1 MSWAPLATEQPIDGD
16 PAQVRSFGQDLERTA
31 RLIAEQ
37 AEALRALAD
46 PTAWVADTADAFR
59 DQASDLE
66 REISKA
72 EGRYS
77 AVGGHVVAW
86 ADMIEDARRQ
96 AELLRVAAQEQQLI
110 LDTSAE
116 AEPQPDPLNP
126 TLPPQL
132 SEVGRQ
138 VNDRRGRAQEE
149 IERLRGDLER
159 LVDEHNSNGR
169 EFGRLI
175 RAAQDDDLNDGFWD
189 RVRAWIANHA
199 PLLREIATWAGR
211 IAAVVGLIAL
221 FITPLGWVAAAAA
234 AIAVLASGVLLISGD
249 GSWGS
254 FLLNVVGLASFGI
267 GAIATR
273 GVVTAF
279 RAGRAARAAPAVAA
293 ARSAVLNAADSAV
306 VAGLSRLPLVGNAL
320 GAVGRSVQ
328 AIVRTPAAVR
338 AGLAVERAAVNA
350 PLAATTFAQRVL
362 YGGRLPAAARSEA
375 LAWVDDAALGLDEG
389 LRVLDGTRR
398 IAQTVATSVGATSVV
413 IAEEFFPVLP
423 PNDEFADVGR

>member
-1 MSWAPLATEQPIDGD
+1 MSWAPLANDEPIDGD
-16 PAQVRSFGQDLERTA
+16 PGQVRSYGQDLERTA

-46 PTAWVADTADAFR
+46 PTAWTADTADAFR
-59 DQASDLE
+59 DQARDLE

-72 EGRYS
+72 EARYS

-86 ADMIEDARRQ
+86 AGMIEDARRQ
-96 AELLRVAAQEQQLI
+96 ADLLRVAAQEQQRI
-110 LDTSAE
+110 LDTTAE
-116 AEPQPDPLNP
+116 AEPQPDPMNP
-126 TLPPQL
+126 ALPPQL
-132 SEVGRQ
+132 SEAGKQ

-149 IERLRGDLER
+149 IERLRSDLER
-159 LVDEHNSNGR
+159 LLDEHRSNGQ
-169 EFGRLI
+169 EIGRLI
-175 RAAQDDDLNDGFWD
+175 RASQDDGLNDGFWD
-189 RVRAWIANHA
+189 RVKAWIANHA
-199 PLLREIATWAGR
+199 PLLRDIATWAGR

-221 FITPLGWVAAAAA
+221 FCTPLGWVAAAAA
-234 AIAVLASGVLLISGD
+234 AIAVLASGALLISGD

-273 GVVTAF
+273 GVAAAF

-293 ARSAVLNAADSAV
+293 ARSAVLNAADSV
-306 VAGLSRLPLVGNAL
+306 LVAGVSRLPLVGHAL

-328 AIVRTPAAVR
+328 ALVRTPAAIR
-338 AGLAVERAAVNA
+338 AGLATERAAVNA
-350 PLAATTFAQRVL
+350 PLQATTVGERVL
-362 YGGRLPAAARSEA
+362 YGGRAPAAARIEA
-375 LAWVDDAALGLDEG
+375 LEWLDEAALGVDEAV
-389 LRVLDGTRR
+389 RVLDGTRR

-413 IAEEFFPVLP
+413 IAEEFFPALP